1 MKRHIQSVVSNSP
14 ARAVATL
21 ESETSELIGSGM
33 DTLNGKL
40 ADVEDDKLV
49 GRVVELW
56 GFFWGQVLPYVE
68 GVRLSSCHFPLANGL
83 RHVQV
88 LLPLQTDSVLSS
100 LYRTP
105 KTHRNSSPTR
115 QNGKGSSSMPSYP
128 LSASSHI
135 DVRTLAL
142 RSFRDKIILPIA
154 PLLNARLNILK
165 QEGLSSQSH
174 TYPRLQQM

>member
-40 ADVEDDKLV
+40 ADVEEDKLV

-68 GVRLSSCHFPLANGL
+68 GVRLLSCHFLLQIAYDLCRCCFLSKPIQFYPPCTVRP
-83 RHVQV
+83 RHIEI
-88 LLPLQTDSVLSS
+88 PLQQGKTGKVHRPCPHIHSWRLPISMSALSLCGPSGIKLSS
-100 LYRTP
+100 R
-105 KTHRNSSPTR
+105 
-115 QNGKGSSSMPSYP
+115 
-128 LSASSHI
+128 
-135 DVRTLAL
+135 
-142 RSFRDKIILPIA
+142 LP
-154 PLLNARLNILK
+154 RF
-165 QEGLSSQSH
+165 
-174 TYPRLQQM
+174 